1 MSSSKLRKMCAD
13 AIFFSSLYLGIAL
26 CRDFGLQHI
35 IHGRGIGAVKLSYF
49 SCFSFLITASIIF
62 VSNILVNIK
71 DYNKEFLI
79 SDKSAKRFI
88 IAYNASLAFFGLF
101 IFVVVFFETFGLGFT
116 PFHLL
121 DLLGAAISVVV
132 IIAVSEV
139 FYSLFLARTND
150 SLAEEIVSGE
160 INCEK

>member
-1 MSSSKLRKMCAD
+1 MFQ
-13 AIFFSSLYLGIAL
+13 IYW
-26 CRDFGLQHI
+26 
-35 IHGRGIGAVKLSYF
+35 
-49 SCFSFLITASIIF
+49 
-62 VSNILVNIK
+62 
-71 DYNKEFLI
+71 LI
-79 SDKSAKRFI
+79 SKIIIRNFLTLDKSAKRFI